1 VSTLDETAQTQRLL
15 LTVQE
20 SAALVGVS
28 HKTVRRWISSGR
40 LTAYKMGPRLVR
52 IDAAE
57 LDGMLRP
64 IPTAAERA
72 QR

>member
-1 VSTLDETAQTQRLL
+1 MSTLDETAQTQRLL

-64 IPTAAERA
+64 IPTAAERT

>member
-72 QR
+72 QP

>member
-1 VSTLDETAQTQRLL
+1 MSTLDETAQTQRLL

-72 QR
+72 QP

>member
-1 VSTLDETAQTQRLL
+1 MRTL
-15 LTVQE
+15 LTVQDG
-20 SAALVGVS
+20 AARASVS
-28 HKTVRRWISSGR
+28 TKTIRRWIARGELNGYR
-40 LTAYKMGPRLVR
+40 MGPRLVR

>member
-1 VSTLDETAQTQRLL
+1 MSTLDETAQTQRLL